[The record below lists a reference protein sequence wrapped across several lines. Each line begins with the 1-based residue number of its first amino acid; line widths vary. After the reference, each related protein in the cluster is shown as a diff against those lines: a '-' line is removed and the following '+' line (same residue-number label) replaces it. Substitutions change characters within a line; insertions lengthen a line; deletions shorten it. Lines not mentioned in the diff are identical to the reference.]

1 MKKLLFPLLLFV
13 NVMTLCAL
21 TVTDLEKAM
30 LSSSPDILKARQE
43 VSKALLDVKDAK
55 AGFTP
60 TIDLTITGSYIA
72 NPIDPIRI
80 NLGDYI
86 DTTAYG
92 VGNDYITLYS
102 GQESMYY
109 QFSLSLTQPVF
120 TWGKLTNAVKLYQ
133 QIYEA
138 RILQLQDASEKAATE
153 IRTRAA
159 AVHYLLGI
167 REVLEKQVS
176 TVSRLVEL
184 ADDAQKNGMMLET
197 QALSVKV
204 QARQLDVAVAQ
215 VERQIALMMTEIRNL
230 TGLKDLQA
238 QDIEFDEADLEKLV
252 EELGST
258 AYEVLS
264 ARILSDNRTNFRLL
278 SALSVIAQLTNEV
291 ARGAV
296 NWKPDV
302 ALVVNADYSGSR
314 MPLLEKDWYGKDDWS
329 ATITIALKTTI
340 VDGGKAV
347 RNVTRTQGD
356 VESAEIDIAG
366 AKAKV
371 GSAMDEN
378 ITNLAVL
385 GAEID
390 YQKAMGAQ
398 LEAQSNVNRNLLDTG
413 YGSESD
419 FLQGQ
424 LELNNCSIEILR
436 KKIELA
442 AAAFTLM
449 YLQGEVSI

>member
-1 MKKLLFPLLLFV
+1 MKKLLIPLLLFAIL
-13 NVMTLCAL
+13 NPLCAV
-21 TVTDLEKAM
+21 TVGELESAM
-30 LSSSPDILKARQE
+30 LQASPDILKARQE

-60 TIDLTITGSYIA
+60 TIDRTITGSYIA

-86 DTTAYG
+86 DTSAYG
-92 VGNDYITLYS
+92 IGNDYITLYS

-120 TWGKLTNAVKLYQ
+120 TWGKLSNAVKLYQ
-133 QIYEA
+133 QVYEA
-138 RILQLQDASEKAATE
+138 RILQLQDATEKAATE

-184 ADDAQKNGMMLET
+184 ADDARKNGMMLET

-238 QDIEFDEADLEKLV
+238 SDIEFDETELEKLV
-252 EELGST
+252 DELRST

-264 ARILSDNRTNFRLL
+264 AKILSDSRTNFRLL

-291 ARGAV
+291 AKGAV

-302 ALVVNADYSGSR
+302 AVVVNADYSGSR

-347 RNVTRTQGD
+347 RNVSRTQGD
-356 VESAEIDIAG
+356 MESAEIDIAG

-390 YQKAMGAQ
+390 YQKALAAQ
-398 LEAQSNVNRNLLDTG
+398 LEAQSDVNRNLLDTG